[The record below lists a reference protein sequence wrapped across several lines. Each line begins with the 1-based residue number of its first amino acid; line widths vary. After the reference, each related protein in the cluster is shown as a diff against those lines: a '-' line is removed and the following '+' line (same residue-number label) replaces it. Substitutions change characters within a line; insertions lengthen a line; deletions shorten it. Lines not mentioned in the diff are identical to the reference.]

1 MVLIAILWKKY
12 GNKILK
18 ILFYSYGCLA
28 LVYNVA
34 NLCIMSSSLK
44 IIDFDLMLQ
53 IVDSLFIFFTSVGWI
68 YCFVLGGVLVTVLVI
83 GAKCRNIGSYSYLFF
98 SFAICCFC
106 TLFYIYGNGRFFYT
120 NFFRS
125 EWIIRPFAANIFY
138 FAKDV
143 EEFLSKKEYS
153 EILLGKIDKEDIGVL
168 EKKGLIT
175 EKKVIPKKVFDK
187 IIVVAM
193 ESIDL
198 YYMNYYNPDI
208 PEVVTKNFNHLLD
221 SYVSFSNFYTAA
233 QPTNRGLH
241 ALLASRLD
249 YEFDNAPVP
258 NLFSEFNK
266 NGYETYFLSAVSGY
280 YGKGEQNI
288 RLRYGPKNVFFSEY
302 FERKYSLKSK
312 GWGLDSEIIFD
323 EAKNIIS
330 NNNKVFIFI
339 STIDTHPPYGNLP
352 KEGDLCFKDEKVKNS
367 KFLLSLCHLD
377 REIGD
382 FIYKILP
389 VLDERSLIILTSD
402 HSATHGENYTKRKS
416 LTPDRIPLIFI
427 TKNSSLCYI
436 DNGSVADNYVSQI
449 DFPSTLLNIVGLPIP
464 KSFMGGDVFNKNVAC
479 VMYDR
484 NTISLVNETG
494 EIRYAVDDVSPV
506 SKWYKS
512 YYNHIYK

>member
-1 MVLIAILWKKY
+1 M
-12 GNKILK
+12 
-18 ILFYSYGCLA
+18 FC
-28 LVYNVA
+28 
-34 NLCIMSSSLK
+34 
-44 IIDFDLMLQ
+44 
-53 IVDSLFIFFTSVGWI
+53 
-68 YCFVLGGVLVTVLVI
+68 LGGVLVTVLVI

>member
-1 MVLIAILWKKY
+1 M
-12 GNKILK
+12 
-18 ILFYSYGCLA
+18 LFLY
-28 LVYNVA
+28 
-34 NLCIMSSSLK
+34 
-44 IIDFDLMLQ
+44 
-53 IVDSLFIFFTSVGWI
+53 FI
-68 YCFVLGGVLVTVLVI
+68 
-83 GAKCRNIGSYSYLFF
+83 
-98 SFAICCFC
+98 
-106 TLFYIYGNGRFFYT
+106 LFYIYGNGRFFYT

-402 HSATHGENYTKRKS
+402 HSARSH
-416 LTPDRIPLIFI
+416 FI
-427 TKNSSLCYI
+427 ILEKI
-436 DNGSVADNYVSQI
+436 
-449 DFPSTLLNIVGLPIP
+449 
-464 KSFMGGDVFNKNVAC
+464 
-479 VMYDR
+479 
-484 NTISLVNETG
+484 
-494 EIRYAVDDVSPV
+494 
-506 SKWYKS
+506 
-512 YYNHIYK
+512 